1 MPLSELSVTRDPLP
15 HLPPHPKAPAAS
27 SSHPKAPTTSPP
39 RPKARAP
46 SSSAMSKLD
55 YPKLNEELSLTVIHG
70 WLGRCE
76 DTFESWQA
84 MNPDKLIA
92 ACTLIMLAGLK
103 MEESTAATWWNEN
116 CDKLKKL
123 ESWAE
128 FAQEQ
133 GSSSFL
139 EFAKA
144 LQNVRN
150 ALAGAGQSWVISN
163 AVLKN
168 HLLFLSHPVLCLR
181 VSGQQS
187 LPFTTMKVDTL
198 IATMSLTW
206 DSMLAE
212 GAIRVL
218 RAPLVPS
225 QLVIP
230 FVPAALSSS
239 LPTPPSSALPSGFVP
254 LTHAEKEALHAA
266 GGCYHCRKTLQG
278 PGWVKHRSDSCPGD
292 AACGIPSRA
301 SPAVVA
307 AVGPVGFS
315 STYEEGYKA
324 VAAVMPA
331 YNPEEA
337 EWSYGTDDSDLSTR
351 DY

>member
-1 MPLSELSVTRDPLP
+1 
-15 HLPPHPKAPAAS
+15 
-27 SSHPKAPTTSPP
+27 
-39 RPKARAP
+39 
-46 SSSAMSKLD
+46 MSKLD
-55 YPKLNEELSLTVIHG
+55 YPKLNEELSPTVIHG

-92 ACTLIMLAGLK
+92 ARTLIMLAGLK
-103 MEESTAATWWNEN
+103 MEESMAATWWNEN
-116 CDKLKKL
+116 RDKLKKL

-128 FAQEQ
+128 FAQEVKDRFVPSNWRMLALAAFYSIQQ

-139 EFAKA
+139 EFTKA
-144 LQNVRN
+144 LQNARN
-150 ALAGAGQSWVISN
+150 ALAGASQSWVISD

-168 HLLFLSHPVLCLR
+168 HLLFSSHPVLRLC

-187 LPFTTMKVDTL
+187 LPFMTMKVDML
-198 IATMSLTW
+198 IATMSSTW

-212 GAIRVL
+212 GAIRVP
-218 RAPLVPS
+218 RTPLAPS

-230 FVPAALSSS
+230 SVPAALSSS
-239 LPTPPSSALPSGFVP
+239 LPTPPSSASPSGFVP
-254 LTHAEKEALHAA
+254 LTHAEKEALRAA
-266 GGCYHCRKTLQG
+266 GGCYHCRKTLQS

-292 AACGIPSRA
+292 AARGIPSRA
-301 SPAVVA
+301 LPAVVA

-331 YNPEEA
+331 YNPEED

-351 DY
+351 DS